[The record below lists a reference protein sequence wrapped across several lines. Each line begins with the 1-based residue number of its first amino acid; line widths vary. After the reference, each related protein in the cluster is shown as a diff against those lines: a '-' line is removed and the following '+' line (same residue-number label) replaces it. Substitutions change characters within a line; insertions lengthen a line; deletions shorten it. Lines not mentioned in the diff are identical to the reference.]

1 MSIAKLFCALTLI
14 IVALLGAAKA
24 EILPAKSGMDESGNV
39 VLVSNAR
46 VAVTK
51 ADFEAEIERVPEQD
65 RFEFLASRERI
76 GKVLEEIL
84 LRKTLASEALESGLD
99 KLPGTIKR
107 LAAARERVLATEM
120 MQSLGKNAKTPDFEL
135 RAKEIYRVN
144 PDKYTVKPTVRAS
157 HILVNFKDRS
167 KDEALKRAQEVHTLA
182 TGGDDFG
189 ALASKY
195 SDDGGSKAEKGD
207 LGYFSADMMVKPFSD
222 AAFALKPGEISAPV
236 ETQFGFHVIKV
247 NEVKPGFKQDYAA
260 VKANII
266 EELNSEYSEGL
277 KKDHLIQIRTDKT
290 IKIDEAEIAKIKS
303 VLPSVGK
310 E

>member
-1 MSIAKLFCALTLI
+1 MSAAKLFCVSTLI
-14 IVALLGAAKA
+14 LVSSLGAAKA
-24 EILPAKSGMDESGNV
+24 ETQPAKSGTDEAGNV

-99 KLPGTIKR
+99 KLPGTIKK

-120 MQSLGKNAKTPDFEL
+120 IQSLEKDAKTPDFEL

-144 PDKYTVKPTVRAS
+144 PDKYTVKPMVRAS

-167 KDEALKRAQEVHTLA
+167 KDEALKLVQEVHALA
-182 TGGDDFG
+182 INGGDFG
-189 ALASKY
+189 ELAAKY
-195 SDDGGSKAEKGD
+195 SDDGGSKTEKGN

-222 AAFALKPGEISAPV
+222 AAFALKPGEIGAPV

-247 NEVKPGFKQDYAA
+247 SEVKPGFKQDYAA
-260 VKANII
+260 VKVTII
-266 EELNSEYSEGL
+266 EELKSEYSEDL

-290 IKIDEAEIAKIKS
+290 IKIDEEEIAKIKS
-303 VLPSVGK
+303 TLSSVEK
-310 E
+310 K